1 MPDQAMLLSTAALS
15 CGFLDV
21 LMASFS
27 LIGNSGFIWLLATL
41 FLLFDKRTRRQGLVL
56 FFAIVLTYVIGNVI
70 IKDLVMR
77 SRPFQ
82 QYGVTDLL
90 VPPPSG
96 YSFPSG
102 HASSSFAALAVLFAA
117 GKSARIPTTIYAFLI
132 SFSRVYVFV
141 HFPSDVLAGALLG
154 CGCAYLA
161 TALIRCFD
169 VPRPLYPMDV
179 T

>member
-1 MPDQAMLLSTAALS
+1 MPDQAMLLSTAAFS
-15 CGFLDV
+15 CGFLDA

-27 LIGNSGFIWLLATL
+27 LAGNSGLIWLLATL
-41 FLLFDKRTRRQGLVL
+41 FLLLDKRTRRQGMTL
-56 FFAIVLTYVIGNVI
+56 FFAVALTYVIGNVI
-70 IKDLVMR
+70 LKDLVMR
-77 SRPFQ
+77 PRPFQ

-102 HASSSFAALAVLFAA
+102 HASSSFAALAVLFAT
-117 GKSARIPTTIYAFLI
+117 GKSARIPAAVCALLI

-161 TALIRCFD
+161 MALIRRFE